1 MSIFSALPDSAIEI
15 IKRNEKYYSISKS
28 GAQEIIRSND
38 IIEFLNNV
46 DNSAFPIK
54 KPFFK
59 WDELVKYFYKSSI
72 YPNLDVSNIASMSLV
87 SFILSRRY
95 VTSAKNTTNLYFIVV
110 GSTGSGKDGPLKQLQ
125 KAFIE
130 LNINNDFTLAIPTA
144 KRSLFEMMDSDNAS
158 FRKFLRIKEFGMIL
172 NQILLSGSIQR
183 QLISEICNIW
193 DASDSIYQNNQ
204 YVEGS
209 GVQNSA
215 KVIERPALTLIGD
228 TVPELLYPL
237 FKGKHNLEAT
247 GFINRFIV
255 AQTGEKP
262 LINFEPHAAIPK
274 KFVEWHQIV
283 STRYSVSL
291 NKYITINFTDC
302 AKKAIQNIEVPNDYL
317 WARHIEQVMKWS
329 LAESLINDPRATE
342 INSYHI
348 LCAEKKIRFY
358 RDSFVKDLDK
368 LESIKKTET
377 EVYIKMYKVLKKIK
391 RKDNYFRL
399 KDVYKYSHIHKFEW
413 LEMCPFLESAGVI
426 KVDRS
431 VSPHRH
437 YLIK

>member
-1 MSIFSALPDSAIEI
+1 MSIFSALPDYAIEI
-15 IKRNEKYYSISKS
+15 IKKRKKYYFIRKS
-28 GAQEIIRSND
+28 GAQEIINSNET
-38 IIEFLNNV
+38 IEFLNNCDDSV
-46 DNSAFPIK
+46 FPIK

-59 WDELVKYFYKSSI
+59 WDDLVQYFYNASI
-72 YPNLDVSNIASMSLV
+72 YPNLDVSNIAAMALI

-95 VTSAKNTTNLYFIVV
+95 VTNAKNTTNLYFIVV

-125 KAFIE
+125 KACLE
-130 LNINNDFTLAIPTA
+130 LNIHNDFTLAIPTA
-144 KRSLFEMMDSDNAS
+144 KRSLFELMDSDNAS
-158 FRKFLRIKEFGMIL
+158 FRKLLRIKEFGMVL

-183 QLISEICNIW
+183 QLLSEICNLW

-215 KVIERPALTLIGD
+215 KVIERPALTLVGD

-262 LINFEPHAAIPK
+262 SINFEPHAILSE
-274 KFVEWHQIV
+274 KFIEWHQIV

-291 NKYITINFTDC
+291 NKHIIINFTDC
-302 AKKAIQNIEVPNDYL
+302 AKNAIQNIKVPNDNL

-329 LAESLINDPRATE
+329 LSESLINNPHATE
-342 INSYHI
+342 INSYNI

-358 RDSFVKDLDK
+358 RESFVKDLEK
-368 LESIKKTET
+368 VESIKKIET
-377 EVYIKMYKVLKKIK
+377 DIYIKMYKVLKKIK

-426 KVDRS
+426 RVDRS
-431 VSPHRH
+431 VSPPRH